1 MKIRLITLA
10 ALVSMPLF
18 AADDERSD
26 VTVHEGERVT
36 IIEHHPKD
44 MRERVEIDPVNG
56 RPYVVLDS
64 DGNGAL
70 DSSSKDPRQNDGLM
84 MWSIRQW

>member
-1 MKIRLITLA
+1 
-10 ALVSMPLF
+10 
-18 AADDERSD
+18 
-26 VTVHEGERVT
+26 
-36 IIEHHPKD
+36 